1 MQRLYNVH
9 VCVYIQSCTVC
20 VHTVNSTVYHYEVA
34 FLAEL
39 NESLDSE
46 MQELRTTY
54 LQLKEDYDQIKDK
67 LSFFNKV
74 CVCGCGC
81 ACVCVC
87 VCGCVHAC
95 VCVCIYTLSS

>member
-1 MQRLYNVH
+1 MQTFVSTYNTRLL
-9 VCVYIQSCTVC
+9 SP
-20 VHTVNSTVYHYEVA
+20 
-34 FLAEL
+34 AEL

-74 CVCGCGC
+74 CVCVCVCVLTCVGCVCVCLC
-81 ACVCVC
+81 AYVCVCVCVC
-87 VCGCVHAC
+87 VCGR
-95 VCVCIYTLSS
+95 VCV

>member
-20 VHTVNSTVYHYEVA
+20 VHTVNSTVYHYKVA

-74 CVCGCGC
+74 CVCVDVCVRAC
-81 ACVCVC
+81 FLISMCVC
-87 VCGCVHAC
+87 
-95 VCVCIYTLSS
+95 LQ